1 MTSYL
6 FIALSIKQGALR
18 PTGLT
23 VSLRFHTQFI
33 ASEDEMLFPKIRML
47 TLVFS
52 MFPRHCAG
60 GVHQFMYMDN
70 FVDLL
75 DNDSV
80 VAASAST
87 LVAAASVAAAEAGV
101 QA

>member
-1 MTSYL
+1 
-6 FIALSIKQGALR
+6 
-18 PTGLT
+18 
-23 VSLRFHTQFI
+23 
-33 ASEDEMLFPKIRML
+33 MLFPKFRML
-47 TLVFS
+47 TLVFGI
-52 MFPRHCAG
+52 FPRHGAG

-75 DNDSV
+75 DNYSDA
-80 VAASAST
+80 AASAST